1 MRTAPNTGA
10 SRVALSTCAANFD
23 APRAIRTLM

>member
-1 MRTAPNTGA
+1 MGATPNTGA
-10 SRVALSTCAANFD
+10 SRVVLSTCAANFD